1 MIENRSAEGIMYGD
15 GWRWVRED
23 GTFLYSKDRIWWS
36 TEPSPVQRSMDQWV
50 GALHG
55 EEVETVEEMP
65 QRGTLPQRS
74 APDILAA
81 AADTFRERNVT
92 YGNNYKEFGKMFSAL
107 FPHGLSLPP
116 NDYAAYNR
124 LGLLV
129 MCAVRDGRSERV
141 NFGAAVVAIT
151 LIAYYFSE
159 VFDKLGRSASLIG
172 LGVLFLLGVWLLE
185 RLRRGLVERIRLAAP
200 SQPLSP
206 P

>member
-1 MIENRSAEGIMYGD
+1 MYGD

-129 MCAVRDGRSERV
+129 MCAVKLSRYANGLYEGGHVDSAHDLCVYAAMLEEMTEKSRD
-141 NFGAAVVAIT
+141 
-151 LIAYYFSE
+151 
-159 VFDKLGRSASLIG
+159 
-172 LGVLFLLGVWLLE
+172 
-185 RLRRGLVERIRLAAP
+185 
-200 SQPLSP
+200 
-206 P
+206 